1 MSSKRGSEGLVM
13 TEVTTGKR
21 AAEAAARAAIGDRV
35 ALVAAIGE
43 AQDRHTKAVNSAT
56 EAQNAVEEAVTA
68 VRDAF
73 TTATNGGGWTMKE
86 LKAMGLIPPAT
97 PRSKN
102 SRSNGDHG
110 TAPTQSAG

>member
-1 MSSKRGSEGLVM
+1 M

-56 EAQNAVEEAVTA
+56 EAQNAVE
-68 VRDAF
+68 
-73 TTATNGGGWTMKE
+73 GGRHRGAGRVYHRHQRWWVDDEGTQ
-86 LKAMGLIPPAT
+86 
-97 PRSKN
+97 
-102 SRSNGDHG
+102 SNGVDTARHATIQELAQQWRSRDG
-110 TAPTQSAG
+110 THTVSGMIRWRCKPP